1 MSEQFSKLN
10 KLGHTFNARAK
21 NEIAKPFKLESLGN
35 SAKTTFTMGKSSIKK
50 AVRRHTRGGHSDCTS
65 SDNSSE
71 DEGKTNIFEP
81 TLDNFENCQRYV
93 GDNPLLKST
102 TDAKDNAA
110 GSSDAPIDSEAYLI
124 ENPLYSSKIDS
135 QTSGNDAFTSGF
147 LVDIES
153 NPILDDPT
161 TKSINEGKPSR
172 LDDNL
177 IILDNPKDSGF
188 TNVYNQTSQGVKL
201 NPFNIDNDNID
212 ATVQTMGAEYFPEN
226 ARSATPEITINF
238 EGSASDAKG
247 NSKVLPP
254 SSLKLNQKLSHS
266 SGEVDINTET
276 GTIPTSGGS
285 FEMDQLKD
293 GSQPPRSSSQHD
305 LNLSISSSQSESALK
320 QLKNITSPVATVT
333 KDLVLS
339 PFSKFAKGMQNL
351 GANLDP
357 RKNKVSFFN
366 YLRLVLRLCAKYNRN
381 YNV

>member
-1 MSEQFSKLN
+1 MFSGTKALTNMSEQFSKLN
-10 KLGHTFNARAK
+10 KLGHTFNTRAK

-102 TDAKDNAA
+102 TDGKDN
-110 GSSDAPIDSEAYLI
+110 SSGASNAPVDSNSEAYLI

-135 QTSGNDAFTSGF
+135 QTSGNDTFASEF
-147 LVDIES
+147 LADIES
-153 NPILDDPT
+153 NPLLDDKT
-161 TKSINEGKPSR
+161 TKSINEGNTSK

-177 IILDNPKDSGF
+177 ISLDSSKDEAFISN
-188 TNVYNQTSQGVKL
+188 NVYNQTSQGVKL
-201 NPFNIDNDNID
+201 NPFNVDSDNID
-212 ATVQTMGAEYFPEN
+212 GSRIPQTMGSEYFPEN
-226 ARSATPEITINF
+226 TRSATPEITINF
-238 EGSASDAKG
+238 EESSSDVKG
-247 NSKVLPP
+247 KIQPP
-254 SSLKLNQKLSHS
+254 SSLKLAQKLSHS

-276 GTIPTSGGS
+276 GTVPTGSGS
-285 FEMDQLKD
+285 FEMDQSKEV
-293 GSQPPRSSSQHD
+293 SQPPRSSSQHE
-305 LNLSISSSQSESALK
+305 LNLSISQSQSESALK
-320 QLKNITSPVATVT
+320 QLKNITSPVASVT

-357 RKNKVSFFN
+357 RKIKVN
-366 YLRLVLRLCAKYNRN
+366 LKV
-381 YNV
+381 VV